1 MKAGKKSIILIVER
15 KTNSYA
21 SRILVTSFVNFE
33 FSLWYNTWDS
43 QKPTKLFAWI
53 SDIQH
58 IKWSIVHVISES
70 NVIEGVLTLFKG
82 ISFQL

>member
-1 MKAGKKSIILIVER
+1 MMTFLNVKHKA
-15 KTNSYA
+15 NSFT
-21 SRILVTSFVNFE
+21 SRIFVTSFVNFE

-58 IKWSIVHVISES
+58 FKWSIVDVISES
-70 NVIEGVLTLFKG
+70 NVIEGVLTFFKG